1 MEQTASLIW
10 DLNSVLVLLFAETMK
25 HSWASISSSPLFS
38 SIVTLYALILLYFPY
53 HFLSIVF
60 SPVLI
65 ITGIILIT
73 LLRLGARQS
82 LEDDGLKEKVKP
94 SETEHSKKKP
104 SDLELE
110 TEHSVEPSD
119 SLEVVHEQIA
129 SVVQEED
136 HSFVTYR
143 FETDE
148 SEMVFD
154 QCPCFD
160 DYFVE
165 WNVKAPLEVIYEG
178 YEGEE
183 DEMDPN
189 EKDNHEEHEK
199 EVLGLGRQPSLSL
212 YYPES
217 DSDTSSD
224 GDFSVTGAW
233 DSPENMCYK
242 WEEDDREGL
251 IEIALDGNKRSGLQ
265 FQVEEDNL
273 IEIDISPTR
282 RNDFGGDKW
291 MFSGEVRFS

>member
-1 MEQTASLIW
+1 MVRTGSLIW
-10 DLNSVLVLLFAETMK
+10 DLNSCSGSVFAETMK
-25 HSWASISSSPLFS
+25 CFWGSISTNPLFS
-38 SIVTLYALILLYFPY
+38 SIVTLYALILLYFPH

-73 LLRLGARQS
+73 LLRLGASQNF
-82 LEDDGLKEKVKP
+82 EDDGLKEKKR
-94 SETEHSKKKP
+94 P
-104 SDLELE
+104 SDLEIT
-110 TEHSVEPSD
+110 TENDEPND
-119 SLEVVHEQIA
+119 SLEVVHEPEQSA
-129 SVVQEED
+129 KVVQEED

-143 FETDE
+143 FETE
-148 SEMVFD
+148 EREIGFD
-154 QCPCFD
+154 QHSCFD

-165 WNVKAPLEVIYEG
+165 WNVKAPLEVIYEE

-183 DEMDPN
+183 DEVDPD
-189 EKDNHEEHEK
+189 EKEQREEHENQ
-199 EVLGLGRQPSLSL
+199 VLSLGSQPSLSL

-224 GDFSVTGAW
+224 GDFSMSGAW

-251 IEIALDGNKRSGLQ
+251 IEIALDGNKRSGLRI
-265 FQVEEDNL
+265 QVEEENL

-282 RNDFGGDKW
+282 SNEFGGEKW
-291 MFSGEVRFS
+291 MFPGEVRFS

>member
-10 DLNSVLVLLFAETMK
+10 DMNSVSVLLFAETMK

-148 SEMVFD
+148 SEMGFD

-189 EKDNHEEHEK
+189 EKDSHEEHEK

-242 WEEDDREGL
+242 WVEDDREGL

>member
-1 MEQTASLIW
+1 MEQTASHVW
-10 DLNSVLVLLFAETMK
+10 DLSSVSDLVFAETMK
-25 HSWASISSSPLFS
+25 YFWASISSSPLYS
-38 SIVTLYALILLYFPY
+38 SIVTLYSLILLYFPY

-65 ITGIILIT
+65 ITGIILIS
-73 LLRLGARQS
+73 LIRLGASQS
-82 LEDDGLKEKVKP
+82 FEDDDLKEKEKD
-94 SETEHSKKKP
+94 SI
-104 SDLELE
+104 LE
-110 TEHSVEPSD
+110 TEHSETND

-148 SEMVFD
+148 SEMGFN
-154 QCPCFD
+154 QYPCFD

-165 WNVKAPLEVIYEG
+165 WNVKAPLEVIYEE

-183 DEMDPN
+183 DE
-189 EKDNHEEHEK
+189 KDNREEHENQ
-199 EVLGLGRQPSLSL
+199 VLGLGRQPSLSL

-251 IEIALDGNKRSGLQ
+251 IEIALDGNKSSGLE
-265 FQVEEDNL
+265 FQVDEENL

-282 RNDFGGDKW
+282 SNDFGGEKW
-291 MFSGEVRFS
+291 MFSGEIRFS

>member
-1 MEQTASLIW
+1 MEQTASHVW
-10 DLNSVLVLLFAETMK
+10 DLSSVSDLVFAETMK
-25 HSWASISSSPLFS
+25 YFWASISSSPLFS
-38 SIVTLYALILLYFPY
+38 SIVTLYSLILLYFPY

-65 ITGIILIT
+65 ITGIILIS
-73 LLRLGARQS
+73 LLRLGASQS
-82 LEDDGLKEKVKP
+82 FEDDDLKEK
-94 SETEHSKKKP
+94 EKP
-104 SDLELE
+104 SDSILE
-110 TEHSVEPSD
+110 TEHSETND

-148 SEMVFD
+148 SEMGFN
-154 QCPCFD
+154 QYPCFD

-165 WNVKAPLEVIYEG
+165 WNVKAPLEVIYEE

-183 DEMDPN
+183 DE
-189 EKDNHEEHEK
+189 KDNREEHENQ
-199 EVLGLGRQPSLSL
+199 VLGLGRQPSLSL

-217 DSDTSSD
+217 DSDTSSE

-251 IEIALDGNKRSGLQ
+251 IEIALDGNKSSGLE
-265 FQVEEDNL
+265 FQVEEENL

-282 RNDFGGDKW
+282 NDFGGEKW

>member
-1 MEQTASLIW
+1 MEQSASLIW
-10 DLNSVLVLLFAETMK
+10 DLSSVSGLVFAETMK
-25 HSWASISSSPLFS
+25 YFWGSISSSPLFS

-53 HFLSIVF
+53 HFLSILF

-65 ITGIILIT
+65 ITGIILTT
-73 LLRLGARQS
+73 LLRLGASQCF
-82 LEDDGLKEKVKP
+82 EDDDLKAKE
-94 SETEHSKKKP
+94 KP

-110 TEHSVEPSD
+110 TEHSEPSD
-119 SLEVVHEQIA
+119 SVEVVHEREQFA

-143 FETDE
+143 FETNE
-148 SEMVFD
+148 SEMGFD
-154 QCPCFD
+154 QNYCFD

-165 WNVKAPLEVIYEG
+165 WNVKAPLEVIYEE

-183 DEMDPN
+183 EKKDDEVGTN
-189 EKDNHEEHEK
+189 EKEHREEHENQ
-199 EVLGLGRQPSLSL
+199 VSGLGRQPSLSL

-217 DSDTSSD
+217 DTDSSSD

-233 DSPENMCYK
+233 DSRENMFYK
-242 WEEDDREGL
+242 WEEDGREGL

-265 FQVEEDNL
+265 FQDEEDNL

-282 RNDFGGDKW
+282 SKDFGGESW